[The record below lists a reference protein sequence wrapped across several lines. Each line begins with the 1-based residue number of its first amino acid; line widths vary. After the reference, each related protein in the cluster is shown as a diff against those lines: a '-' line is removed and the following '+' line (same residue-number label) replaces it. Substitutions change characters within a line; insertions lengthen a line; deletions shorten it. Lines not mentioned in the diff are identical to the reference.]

1 MRIVC
6 IRWPKYKMVVPFIK
20 SCFDSNS
27 NYIRYKHF
35 PPDIVRRL
43 RYILIKGVNKPQ
55 LQGDSHRTLCT
66 FAVLCTA
73 TTWNGGLFLVYL
85 FELEA
90 GVRYLAWASS
100 THFEQTE
107 TIVKFEGK
115 ILIQF
120 YWTLSSGSRSLLLK
134 FSIMILDRFL
144 D

>member
-1 MRIVC
+1 MTAIEHFVHLPSSAQQQREMAAYF
-6 IRWPKYKMVVPFIK
+6 WFI
-20 SCFDSNS
+20 
-27 NYIRYKHF
+27 Y
-35 PPDIVRRL
+35 
-43 RYILIKGVNKPQ
+43 
-55 LQGDSHRTLCT
+55 
-66 FAVLCTA
+66 
-73 TTWNGGLFLVYL
+73 
-85 FELEA
+85 FELDA